1 MKTRTKILL
10 AVLLIAFG
18 FVGRMLPHAWN
29 FTPLIAISLFAG
41 AYLGKRYV
49 LVIPLVTMILSDVFL
64 GFYNLGV
71 MITVYTSIITAGYI
85 GVYLTSQK
93 KNIGRLTLA
102 TLSSSTLFFITTNTA
117 VWAFGTMYEKSI
129 TGLLASY
136 TAGIPFFRNMIVG
149 DMWFTLILFGSY
161 ELAVLLYKRI
171 NTKETPETINL

>member
-10 AVLLIAFG
+10 ALLLIAFG

-41 AYLGKRYV
+41 AYLGHRYV
-49 LVIPLVTMILSDVFL
+49 IAIPIITMLLSDIFL
-64 GFYNLGV
+64 GFYNVGV
-71 MITVYTSIITAGYI
+71 MLTVYTSIILAGLI
-85 GVYLTSQK
+85 GTYLSSQK
-93 KNIGRLTLA
+93 NLGRLTLA
-102 TLSSSTLFFITTNTA
+102 TLSSSTLFFLTTNTA
-117 VWAFGTMYEKSI
+117 VWAFGTMYEKSL

-149 DMWFTLILFGSY
+149 DIWFTLVLFGSY

-171 NTKETPETINL
+171 NTKKTPETVNL

>member
-10 AVLLIAFG
+10 ALLLIAFG
-18 FVGRMLPHAWN
+18 FAGRMLPHAWN

-41 AYLGKRYV
+41 AYLGRRYV
-49 LVIPLVTMILSDVFL
+49 LAIPIITMLLSDIFL
-64 GFYNLGV
+64 GFYNVGV
-71 MITVYTSIITAGYI
+71 MLTVYTSIILAGYI
-85 GVYLTSQK
+85 GTYLSSQK
-93 KNIGRLTLA
+93 SLGRLTLT
-102 TLSSSTLFFITTNTA
+102 TLSSSTLFFLTTNTA

-161 ELAVLLYKRI
+161 ELAVLLYKKI